1 MFYMKKSDKKTLRR
15 PYTVAGL
22 LIALI
27 LLAALAGCSLSNA
40 PSDTIGVA
48 TPVPAQTADTQEAA
62 QSESKDLVIS
72 VGDVSEKALFI
83 PVKADGVDM
92 EVIAV
97 QAPDGSIRT
106 AFNTCQVCFDSGRG
120 YYVQEGDELVCQNCG
135 NRFPMDEVE
144 ITRGG
149 CNPVPIPEDLKTV
162 TADTITIPYDLLQQA
177 KELFSKWKT
186 A

>member
-1 MFYMKKSDKKTLRR
+1 MFFMKKTDKKTLRR
-15 PYTVAGL
+15 PYMVAGL
-22 LIALI
+22 LITLI

-40 PSDTIGVA
+40 PSDTTGEA
-48 TPVPAQTADTQEAA
+48 TPAPAQTTDTQEAA
-62 QSESKDLVIS
+62 QSEGEDLVIS
-72 VGDVSEKALFI
+72 VGDVSEKALFV
-83 PVKADGVDM
+83 PVEADGVDM

-144 ITRGG
+144 VTRGG

-162 TADTITIPYDLLQQA
+162 TADSITIPYDLLQQA

>member
-1 MFYMKKSDKKTLRR
+1 MMKFVQKYKVW
-15 PYTVAGL
+15 VAAMML
-22 LIALI
+22 CLFAL
-27 LLAALAGCSLSNA
+27 ALAGCSSTA
-40 PSDTIGVA
+40 QQS
-48 TPVPAQTADTQEAA
+48 VPADTTGAPA
-62 QSESKDLVIS
+62 QAEGQDLVIP
-72 VGDVSEKALFI
+72 VADVSEKALFI
-83 PVKADGVDM
+83 PVKADGVNM

-135 NRFPMDEVE
+135 NRFPMEEVE
-144 ITRGG
+144 VTRGG
-149 CNPVPIPEDLKTV
+149 CNPVPISEDLKTV
-162 TADTITIPYDLLQQA
+162 TADTITISYDLLQQA